1 VVVVAEDVAVQPT
14 ATLPPPT
21 RTDNDEPEQPV
32 AGMAV
37 AISLL
42 ALTVSTV
49 ALAAVAWEA
58 T

>member
-1 VVVVAEDVAVQPT
+1 VVAVAEDVAVQPT
-14 ATLPPPT
+14 ATLPS
-21 RTDNDEPEQPV
+21 PERPDDDDQPV

-42 ALTVSTV
+42 ALGVSTA

>member
-1 VVVVAEDVAVQPT
+1 VVAVAEDIAVQPT

-21 RTDNDEPEQPV
+21 DERDDEQPV

-42 ALTVSTV
+42 ALGVSTV
-49 ALAAVAWEA
+49 ALAAVAWEVA
-58 T
+58 